1 MASKS
6 VPITESERA
15 KIHEEA
21 LEDLAATLDR
31 LKAMYEQYFLGI
43 AKVAPGPL
51 HAEVERKL
59 RDLTQANIRQ
69 TRLRYML
76 VSLQQKF
83 SSYNAYWRR
92 TLREIESGRYV
103 RNLSKIGRDSIAK
116 GVPIPEEILAAMP
129 KRMREQV
136 IRDRDAALARAGRRK
151 GGPSGE
157 FATEEA
163 TDQDAFLNL
172 GDGDVE
178 EAPLHLEDDEPAEIR
193 EPVAIRETIRRPAP
207 NRPHQLTKDDADFDL
222 DAFFAQVESEP
233 DPPPPPRPSA
243 ARVAGAQPG
252 RPSASAMPPPRPS
265 APALPPD
272 APVTPA
278 PTSTMPGVARIQSR
292 AMPPVIV
299 GQPRAPAPPPPPPT
313 DPLAPPPRPS
323 TRPMGSAS
331 PQGGFPINPRTT
343 PGIAPVKAPLIIS
356 QPPPVRPPDAPA
368 PPPPPTQSLPR
379 VPSPRQAS
387 QNARPLTIQ
396 PGISEAHPAAP
407 VQTVS
412 SGQFKR
418 AETPAPALRPP
429 PGMSDADV
437 NALHANYIKAK
448 QLVGEDAGPGSRD
461 KLLRTINAQ
470 APKIMDQ
477 YKADAVDFS
486 VVVKDN
492 QVIIRA
498 KPKGKP

>member
-1 MASKS
+1 
-6 VPITESERA
+6 
-15 KIHEEA
+15 
-21 LEDLAATLDR
+21 
-31 LKAMYEQYFLGI
+31 MYEQYFLGI
-43 AKVAPGPL
+43 SKVAPGPL

-83 SSYNAYWRR
+83 SSYNSYWRR

-116 GVPIPEEILAAMP
+116 GVDIPEEILAAMP

-136 IRDRDAALARAGRRK
+136 MRDRDAAIARAGRRK
-151 GGPSGE
+151 MGPSGE

-163 TDQDAFLNL
+163 TDQDAFLQL
-172 GDGDVE
+172 GDAAPE
-178 EAPLHLEDDEPAEIR
+178 EAPLHLDDDEDLAAQIR
-193 EPVAIRETIRRPAP
+193 EAAARRAKAAP
-207 NRPHQLTKDDADFDL
+207 NRPHRLTKEDADFDL

-233 DPPPPPRPSA
+233 EPAPPPRPSA
-243 ARVAGAQPG
+243 RPARISGTHDAQP
-252 RPSASAMPPPRPS
+252 RPARISGTYDAQPPQPPPRPS
-265 APALPPD
+265 GPAFPEMPP
-272 APVTPA
+272 T
-278 PTSTMPGVARIQSR
+278 TNPGVARIQSR
-292 AMPPVIV
+292 AAPPVIV
-299 GQPRAPAPPPPPPT
+299 GQPRAATPIPTAPPTPTAPVPAPA
-313 DPLAPPPRPS
+313 APARLP
-323 TRPMGSAS
+323 TRPMGSA
-331 PQGGFPINPRTT
+331 QGFPINPRTT
-343 PGIAPVKAPLIIS
+343 PGIAPVKPPLIT
-356 QPPPVRPPDAPA
+356 QA
-368 PPPPPTQSLPR
+368 PPPPRAEPPAVAPVATQALPR
-379 VPSPRQAS
+379 VPNVPQAAS
-387 QNARPLTIQ
+387 QRVRPLTIQ
-396 PGISEAHPAAP
+396 PGSAAPHPTAP
-407 VQTVS
+407 VQTMS
-412 SGQFKR
+412 SGPFKR
-418 AETPAPALRPP
+418 NEAPAPPLRPP

-477 YKADAVDFS
+477 YKAEAVDFS